1 MGTLLAAFFKNN
13 MYNCINI
20 DTNPSEVSETKYDC
34 GSSVKVI

>member
-13 MYNCINI
+13 LYNCNNMGI
-20 DTNPSEVSETKYDC
+20 KYDC